1 MHDESTFS
9 GTTQAVRA
17 RAWLAPLGVAVLL
30 ALLLAMLG
38 PLAARAGAEPRI
50 KVSGCKVYAT
60 NRVDPIAF
68 TQHLHHHFGS
78 TSTTN
83 QSTANSLMANTD
95 SSCDDDEAWYTSAGW
110 FPVER
115 NEPVTRVSVYYRA
128 PGDQTQVKAIP
139 KGLQLLASDQAYR
152 CNNTAS
158 EEPWQDTPPYNC
170 KTKWDTDVIFPDC
183 ININRLADESTNA
196 VSSNNGVCP
205 STHPYRIPKIRYLL
219 MHDNVDGVV
228 PNPLQVSAGVNSWE
242 SWRSM
247 HGDYLAANQRVFN
260 RELLDLCLRD
270 APDSVT
276 VADAR
281 CGERAPHN
289 VE

>member
-1 MHDESTFS
+1 
-9 GTTQAVRA
+9 
-17 RAWLAPLGVAVLL
+17 
-30 ALLLAMLG
+30 
-38 PLAARAGAEPRI
+38 
-50 KVSGCKVYAT
+50 
-60 NRVDPIAF
+60 
-68 TQHLHHHFGS
+68 
-78 TSTTN
+78 
-83 QSTANSLMANTD
+83 
-95 SSCDDDEAWYTSAGW
+95 
-110 FPVER
+110 
-115 NEPVTRVSVYYRA
+115 
-128 PGDQTQVKAIP
+128 
-139 KGLQLLASDQAYR
+139 
-152 CNNTAS
+152 
-158 EEPWQDTPPYNC
+158 
-170 KTKWDTDVIFPDC
+170 
-183 ININRLADESTNA
+183 
-196 VSSNNGVCP
+196 
-205 STHPYRIPKIRYLL
+205 

>member
-50 KVSGCKVYAT
+50 KVSCRIYET
-60 NRVDPIAF
+60 NTIDPIAHSH
-68 TQHLHHHFGS
+68 HLHYHFGN

-83 QSTANSLMANTD
+83 KSTKESLFNSRTT
-95 SSCDDDEAWYTSAGW
+95 SCDMDWFTSAGW
-110 FPVER
+110 FPVEQGESVKGV
-115 NEPVTRVSVYYRA
+115 NVYYRA
-128 PGDQTQVKAIP
+128 PGDQTEIRRIP
-139 KGLQLLASDQAYR
+139 KGLQLLGTKQQYR
-152 CNNTAS
+152 CDNTPA
-158 EEPWQDTPPYNC
+158 EEEFQNTPPYDCRTNWG
-170 KTKWDTDVIFPDC
+170 TRVMFPDC
-183 ININRLADESTNA
+183 WNMKSLEETST
-196 VSSNNGVCP
+196 VYSQPRGVCP
-205 STHPYRIPKIRYLL
+205 SSHPYRIPKINFLV
-219 MHDNVDGVV
+219 MHENADGVV
-228 PNPLQVSAGVNSWE
+228 PNPLQVSAGVDSWE
-242 SWRSM
+242 PWDSM
-247 HGDYLAANQRVFN
+247 HGDYFTANQRVFN

-281 CGERAPHN
+281 CGEQAPHN